1 MIRGHFGKG
10 APDGSDGARKNTK
23 ESAFLCDFHVA
34 QDESHVS
41 NKTDGDV
48 DSAPCTIKSTM
59 THSSHVS
66 SESSDPNRDQN
77 DRYEDIVQGGYP
89 VGREGT
95 RIVPMKTIDV
105 HETLLG
111 FEMARTFA
119 L

>member
-1 MIRGHFGKG
+1 MYPIRLMAMLTALR
-10 APDGSDGARKNTK
+10 APSKHHDY
-23 ESAFLCDFHVA
+23 
-34 QDESHVS
+34 
-41 NKTDGDV
+41 
-48 DSAPCTIKSTM
+48 
-59 THSSHVS
+59 SSHVS

-95 RIVPMKTIDV
+95 RIVPMKTISV